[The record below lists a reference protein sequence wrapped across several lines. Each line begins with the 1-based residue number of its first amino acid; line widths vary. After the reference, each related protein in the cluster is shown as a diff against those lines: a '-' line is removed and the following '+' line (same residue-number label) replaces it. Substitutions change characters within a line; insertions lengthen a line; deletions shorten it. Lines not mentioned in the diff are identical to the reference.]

1 MSEPVPDPRDES
13 GLPCPTCGH
22 DAADMKRRLDD
33 LVIAAR
39 NHWGVGSE
47 PHNLIRDVSDAIL
60 RYRPAKALPTP
71 NEEVE

>member
-1 MSEPVPDPRDES
+1 MGIEDQAQ
-13 GLPCPTCGH
+13 PCPTCGH

-39 NHWGVGSE
+39 NHWGAGSE

-60 RYRPAKALPTP
+60 RYRPAKALPTSKEYTP
-71 NEEVE
+71 DA